1 MKKWPLSKAE
11 ESMYVSSLSGG
22 DAYNL
27 ANLISLGKDVEL
39 SKVNE
44 ALSIVFEAHP
54 YLFTVIKTDEEGNL
68 YKTLEEEDVKV
79 ELREVDELNI
89 DSKPYDLEGR
99 HLYRFALYKCK
110 GEYYFYFDFHHFL
123 MDGSSL
129 KLFIDEFLK
138 ALEGKELVKEV
149 NDANSY
155 AEEEKEIL
163 ASSKYQEDKE
173 YFQKIFDGTEID
185 SNIIEDKKE
194 ENISY
199 DVIKA
204 DLNTDAKRI
213 KEFVKKNNIKTSSFF
228 IAAFN
233 LLVSKINNDNNSLTL
248 TVHNGRND
256 KVRNSFGCY
265 IKTYPVLLTYN
276 EEDEVS
282 NLLQSFNNQL
292 IESVN
297 HNSYPFVDLA
307 KDFGL
312 NAAVMF
318 AYQGD
323 YFYSGSYKGKEVE
336 VTPLRRKDGKE
347 NMAIELHRYNGK
359 YFLWYEYRSDLYNKE
374 SIEQYI
380 RLYEIVINELLEK
393 KCVKDISL
401 IDQKEQ
407 ADLEE
412 LNKVDLSFVDTS
424 RTIIDDFNDV
434 VKKYPDKVAVVFKDK
449 KLTYKEID
457 DITTR
462 MANELIK
469 LGAGR
474 EKVVSILIHKSEFMV
489 LASLAVIK
497 SGAAYQPLDPTYP
510 KDRLNFMV
518 NDSKAIILIRDDDL
532 DGLVDEFKGKVL
544 TRSEILEAKDDTPIK
559 YDVKPEDLF
568 IMLYTSG
575 STGVPKGVMLEQGN
589 IYTFIRYY
597 VSHFE
602 FDSSSRTTA
611 YASYGFDASM
621 WDTYP
626 TLISGATLYIIPEE
640 MRLDLVKL
648 GEYFNE
654 NKITHSFMTTQ
665 VGRQFAAE
673 IELKDLKYFFVGGE
687 KLVPMDPPKGYK
699 FYNAYGPTE
708 GTVICTC
715 QQVDQL
721 YHRIPIGPML
731 DDYKCYILDK
741 NKKPLPR
748 LVTGELYI
756 SGPQVGRGYLNR
768 EKENKEAF
776 LTNPFT
782 SEEKYQR
789 LYKTGDIVR
798 MLPSGQIDFIG
809 RKDGQV
815 KIRGFRIE
823 LSEVERVIRDYPTI
837 KDATVKDFTD
847 PSGVKY
853 IVGYVVSDEKVNFEE
868 LGKFILERKP
878 PYMVPA
884 YFMQLDKIPLNQNQ
898 KVNKRLLPEPKVE
911 LQEKIMPRNQEEQ
924 DLYDIVKS
932 ILGHEEFGVTND
944 LFEAGLT
951 SVSSIRLTILISKK
965 FDKSISNKDLKDNAT
980 IESLAKFL
988 TSKGEDK
995 VYEERD
1001 FYPLSKTQEG
1011 IFVESVSKAN
1021 STNYNIPYLFKLPK
1035 DIDIEKL
1042 KEAILRVLDIHPYLR
1057 TTLSMDED
1065 GNIQATRDVLSS
1077 TVSIIHEDIDME
1089 HLVRPFTI
1097 LNSPLYRVEI
1107 YIGKENYLFFD
1118 FHHILCDGTSEAVI
1132 LEDLSKAYLGE
1143 DLQRE
1148 EFTGFE
1154 VALEEQDNLASDKL
1168 DAAKKYYQEV
1178 LKDIDGDY
1186 ILKKDL
1192 KTAKESKLE
1201 STDYYLDIPNAKLDK
1216 FIKDNKLTN
1225 NAYFNFAFAFT
1236 LSKFIY
1242 KNDALYVTIY
1252 NGRNSSKLSR
1262 TVSMLVKTL
1271 PVYIKYEE
1279 EDNVKDKLIQTKE
1292 LLSGLEEHD
1301 IYSFADIVKDYDVSS
1316 DVMFAYQGDDFTFDN
1331 IGGHKV
1337 ESILLESDT
1346 PKSPFSIDVFLEKGK
1361 YRAHYEI
1368 DKSIYN
1374 METVASFNRLF
1385 ELVLN
1390 EMLTAQKIK
1399 EINTLPQ
1406 KDKEMYDAFN
1416 QTEIDIPNITY
1427 NEHLERWARE
1437 KPAKIA
1443 VIGVNRQ
1450 YTYQELNEAANK
1462 VAHALLDN
1470 GVALED
1476 RVVMFM
1482 PRIAEAYVVREG
1494 IVKSG
1499 GAFVPIDPKYPD
1511 DRVEYIIEN
1520 SNSKVLISTK
1530 DILKEKGD
1538 LINKT
1543 NIKVLA
1549 IEDILESK
1557 KIDNPNVKINQ
1568 NGLCYIIYTS
1578 GSTGKPK
1585 GVMISHRNL
1594 VNYVLDGSN
1603 YATGEYRL
1611 IEEMGDEVVGC
1622 SFSSFAFDAS
1632 LQEECVVL
1640 SHGYTAVIATE
1651 EEIQNPLLLAKT
1663 LKKYHVNIMFMTPSF
1678 VANLLDVDEFVD
1690 ALKGFRVLDMGAE
1703 AVPTELC
1710 ERLRSLGITAILNN
1724 GYGPTETT
1732 ITATMH
1738 KVVDEYMT
1746 IGKPLANTKAYL
1758 LDKAGHILPINAIG
1772 DLTLAGESV
1781 GLGYLGMEEK
1791 TKESFINV
1799 FGLKAYRSGD
1809 LARYNSEGNI
1819 EFFGRKDNQVKLR
1832 GLRVELDEIE
1842 KVLNSYPGIS
1852 RSIIVVKSSEVEG
1865 DYLAAY
1871 FTASSLINK
1880 EDLTSHMA
1888 KSLTPY
1894 MIPKVM
1900 MQLEKFPLTPNG
1912 KIDKKALPEIEV
1924 ENEKKER
1931 KEATNELE
1939 KKLVKLFAK
1948 ALGKESIGIDEDFF
1962 ELGGTSLSA
1971 SKVAMLALNMG
1982 LNISYGDVFEYPSV
1996 ELMEAHINGTS
2007 HEVVEAKE
2015 EKETVSL
2022 ESLRYND
2029 VKYVDEIVLEKDYSS
2044 YLLTGATGFLGIHIL
2059 KELLDNKKHVYALIR
2074 GGKLDPKERLLGLL
2088 AYYFDDPLI
2097 DQVEEYVTV
2106 VDGDV
2111 TDETLIDKLK
2121 DKNFEIIINCAAI
2134 VKHFA
2139 NDDIIER
2146 VNVGG
2151 VKNLINVAKAT
2162 NTRLIQISTLSVA
2175 GENIDNK
2182 FDTSFRMKENMLDFG
2197 QDVSN
2202 KYVHS
2207 KFNAEKAVLEAVE
2220 EGLDAKIIRVGNL
2233 MSRNSDGEFQANS
2246 ITNGFMRDLK
2256 GYATLHKFPVNA
2268 MDIEVDLSP
2277 IDEVSKSI
2285 LLLVRTPSKFTVF
2298 HSANSHMIQM
2308 GDIIYVMNELGF
2320 EIEVVSDEEFNK
2332 SMLEMMQDDSK
2343 SMLVSS
2349 LISYGSSDMHTHS
2362 FILSD
2367 NVFSN
2372 KALYHLAYK
2381 WPISD
2386 YKYLKNAIESLAT
2399 LDFFKRT
2406 DL

>member
-1 MKKWPLSKAE
+1 MKRWPLSKAE
-11 ESMYVSSLSGG
+11 ESMYVSSISGG

-27 ANLISLGKDVEL
+27 ANLIHLGKDTSLGE
-39 SKVNE
+39 VNK
-44 ALSIVFEAHP
+44 ALKEVLKAHP
-54 YLFTVIKTDEEGNL
+54 YLFTVIHLDEEGNL
-68 YKTLEEEDVKV
+68 YKTIEEEDVILKLQEV
-79 ELREVDELNI
+79 NEVNIVSLSFELLDH
-89 DSKPYDLEGR
+89 
-99 HLYRFALYKCK
+99 HLYRFGLYKK
-110 GEYYFYFDFHHFL
+110 DDEYIFYFDFHHIL
-123 MDGSSL
+123 IDGTSI
-129 KLFIDEFLK
+129 KIFIDEFLK
-138 ALEGKELVKEV
+138 ALEGKSLEKEEY
-149 NDANSY
+149 DANDF
-155 AEEEKEIL
+155 ATDENQNL
-163 ASSKYQEDKE
+163 SSPKYSEDKE
-173 YFQKIFDGTEID
+173 YYQKLLDGTEID
-185 SNIIEDKKE
+185 SSVIEDKKE
-194 ENISY
+194 DNVSY
-199 DVIKA
+199 DLIKA
-204 DLNTDAKRI
+204 DLDIDGKRI
-213 KEFVKKNNIKTSSFF
+213 REYVKKNNIKTSSFF
-228 IAAFN
+228 IGAFN
-233 LLVSKINNDNNSLTL
+233 LLISKLNNDNNALTL
-248 TVHNGRND
+248 SVHNGRND
-256 KVRNSFGCY
+256 KVRNSLGCY

-276 EEDEVS
+276 DEDEIQNVLKTLNEELIQNVS
-282 NLLQSFNNQL
+282 HNL
-292 IESVN
+292 
-297 HNSYPFVDLA
+297 YPFADLV
-307 KDFGL
+307 KDL
-312 NAAVMF
+312 DIAPNIMF

-323 YFYSGSYKGKEVE
+323 YFYSGTFKGKEVE

-347 NMAIELHRYNGK
+347 NMAVELHRLHDQ
-359 YFLWYEYRSDLYNKE
+359 YFVWFEYRSDLYNKE

-380 RLYEIVINELLEK
+380 HLFEVLINELLEK
-393 KCVKDISL
+393 KYVKDINL
-401 IDQKEQ
+401 IDEKEQ
-407 ADLEE
+407 ALLDKHNE
-412 LNKVDLSFVDTS
+412 VDLSFFDAN
-424 RTIIDDFNDV
+424 RTLLDDFLDV
-434 VKKYPDKVAVVFKDK
+434 VKKYPDKVGVVYKNKQF
-449 KLTYKEID
+449 TYKQID
-457 DITTR
+457 EITTR
-462 MANELIK
+462 IANELIK

-474 EKVVSILIHKSEFMV
+474 ERVVSILIHKSEFMV
-489 LASLAVIK
+489 LASLAVVK
-497 SGAAYQPLDPTYP
+497 SGSAYQPLDPTYP

-518 NDSKAIILIRDDDL
+518 NDSKAVILIRDDDL
-532 DGLVDEFKGKVL
+532 DDLIDDFKGGVL
-544 TRSEILEAKDDTPIK
+544 LTSKLLELKDNTPIK
-559 YDVKPEDLF
+559 YDVKPDDLF

-575 STGVPKGVMLEQGN
+575 STGVPKGVMLEHKN
-589 IYTFIRYY
+589 IYAFCRYY
-597 VSHFE
+597 ITRFE
-602 FDSSSRTTA
+602 FDHNARTTA

-626 TLISGATLYIIPEE
+626 TLMSGATLYIIPEE
-640 MRLDLVKL
+640 MRLDLIKL
-648 GEYFNE
+648 GEFFDENE
-654 NKITHSFMTTQ
+654 ITHSFMTTQ

-673 IELKDLKYFFVGGE
+673 IKLKTLKYFFVGGE
-687 KLVPMDPPKGYK
+687 KLVPMEPPIGYK

-708 GTVICTC
+708 GTVFCTT
-715 QQVDQL
+715 QIVDKL
-721 YHRIPIGPML
+721 YHRIPIGKIL

-741 NKKPLPR
+741 NKKPLPT

-756 SGPQVGRGYLNR
+756 SGPQVSRGYLNR
-768 EKENKEAF
+768 EKENQIAF
-776 LTNPFT
+776 LKNEFESDPKF
-782 SEEKYQR
+782 ER

-823 LSEVERVIRDYPTI
+823 LSEVEKVIRDYPTI

-853 IVGYVVSDEKVNFEE
+853 IVGYVVSNEKVNFED
-868 LGKFILERKP
+868 LAKFIMDRKP

-898 KVNKRLLPEPKVE
+898 KVNKRLLPEPKIE
-911 LQEKIMPRNQEEQ
+911 LQEKIMPRNQEET
-924 DLYDIVKS
+924 DLYEIVKS
-932 ILGHEEFGVTND
+932 ILGHDEFGVTID

-951 SVSSIRLTILISKK
+951 SVSSIRFTILISKK
-965 FDKSISNKDLKDNAT
+965 FDKSISNKDLKDNST
-980 IESLAKFL
+980 IEALAKFL
-988 TSKGEDK
+988 GAKQEDK
-995 VYEERD
+995 VYEEKD

-1021 STNYNIPYLFKLPK
+1021 STNYNIPYLFKLSK
-1035 DIDIEKL
+1035 DINIEKL
-1042 KEAILRVLDIHPYLR
+1042 KEAVVKVLNNHPYLR

-1065 GNIQATRDVLSS
+1065 GNILAARKVADPVVT
-1077 TVSIIHEDIDME
+1077 IIDGEIDKDK
-1089 HLVRPFTI
+1089 LVRPFSI
-1097 LNSPLYRVEI
+1097 LNAPLYRVEI
-1107 YIGKENYLFFD
+1107 YLGKDNYLFFD

-1132 LEDLSKAYLGE
+1132 LEDLSKAYKGE
-1143 DLQRE
+1143 ELQKE

-1154 VALEEQDNLASDKL
+1154 VALEEQDNLASEKL
-1168 DAAKKYYQEV
+1168 DEAKKYYHEV

-1186 ILKKDL
+1186 LLKKDL
-1192 KTAKESKLE
+1192 KTKKESKLL
-1201 STDYYLDIPNAKLDK
+1201 STDYFLNIDNDKLDN
-1216 FIKDNKLTN
+1216 FIKNNKLTN
-1225 NAYFNFAFAFT
+1225 NAYFNFAFGFT

-1252 NGRNSSKLSR
+1252 NGRNSSKLAR

-1271 PVYIKYEE
+1271 PVYFKYEE
-1279 EDNVKDKLIQTKE
+1279 EDKVIDKLNETKS
-1292 LLSGLEEHD
+1292 LLAGLEEHD
-1301 IYSFADIVKDYDVSS
+1301 IYSFADVAKDYDVSS

-1361 YRAHYEI
+1361 FRVHYEI
-1368 DKSIYN
+1368 DEAIYN
-1374 METVASFNRLF
+1374 LDTVASFNRLF

-1390 EMLTAQKIK
+1390 ELLTAKLIK
-1399 EINTLPQ
+1399 EINTLPEE
-1406 KDKEMYDAFN
+1406 DKKLYEKFN
-1416 QTEIDIPNITY
+1416 QTEQDIPNITF
-1427 NEHLERWARE
+1427 NEHLERNARE
-1437 KPAKIA
+1437 IPAKIA
-1443 VIGVNRQ
+1443 VIGVNRE
-1450 YTYQELNEAANK
+1450 YSYKELNEAANK

-1470 GVALED
+1470 DVKLED

-1482 PRIAEAYVVREG
+1482 PRIAEAYVVRQG
-1494 IVKSG
+1494 IIKSG
-1499 GAFVPIDPKYPD
+1499 GAFVPVDPKYPD
-1511 DRVEYIIEN
+1511 ERVEYIITN
-1520 SNSKVLISTK
+1520 SGAKVLISTK
-1530 DILKEKGD
+1530 EILKDKGA
-1538 LINKT
+1538 LIKST

-1549 IEDILESK
+1549 IEDILESN

-1594 VNYVLDGSN
+1594 VNYVLDGDN
-1603 YATGEYRL
+1603 YATGEYRM
-1611 IEEMGDEVVGC
+1611 IDEEVVGC

-1651 EEIQNPLLLAKT
+1651 DEIQNPLLLAKT

-1678 VANLLDVDEFVD
+1678 VANLLDIDEFVD
-1690 ALKGFRVLDMGAE
+1690 ALKQFKVLDMGAE

-1710 ERLRSLGITAILNN
+1710 ERLRSLGINAVLNN

-1746 IGKPLANTKAYL
+1746 IGKPLANIKAYL

-1772 DLTLAGESV
+1772 DLTLAGEAV
-1781 GLGYLGMEEK
+1781 GLGYLGLEEK
-1791 TKESFINV
+1791 TKEAFIQVNGV
-1799 FGLKAYRSGD
+1799 KTYRSGD

-1842 KVLNSYPGIS
+1842 KVLNSYPNIS

-1871 FTASSLINK
+1871 FTATQEINK
-1880 EDLTSHMA
+1880 EDLTNHMA

-1894 MIPKVM
+1894 MIPKVT
-1900 MQLEKFPLTPNG
+1900 MQLDKFPLTPNG
-1912 KIDKKALPEIEV
+1912 KIDKKALPEVEV
-1924 ENEKKER
+1924 ISEQKER
-1931 KEATNELE
+1931 KEATNDLE
-1939 KKLVKLFAK
+1939 RKLVKILAK
-1948 ALGKESIGIDEDFF
+1948 ALGKDTIGIDEDFF

-1971 SKVAMLALNMG
+1971 SKVAMLALNAG
-1982 LNISYGDVFEYPSV
+1982 LNISYGDVFEYPTV
-1996 ELMEAHINGTS
+1996 EMLEGHINGTS
-2007 HEVVEAKE
+2007 KEVVVQE
-2015 EKETVSL
+2015 EKEEIVSL
-2022 ESLRYND
+2022 KSLKYND
-2029 VKYVDEIVLEKDYSS
+2029 VKYIDEVTLGNDYSS

-2059 KELLDNKKHVYALIR
+2059 KELLDNKKHVYTLIR
-2074 GGKLDPKERLLGLL
+2074 GGKLDPKSRLLGLL

-2097 DQVEEYVTV
+2097 DEVEQYVTV
-2106 VDGDV
+2106 IDGDV
-2111 TDETLIDKLK
+2111 TDETLIDKLI
-2121 DKNFEIIINCAAI
+2121 DKNFEIIINSAAI

-2151 VKNLINVAKAT
+2151 VKNLIKVAKAT

-2182 FDTSFRMKENMLDFG
+2182 FEDTFRMKENMLDFG

-2256 GYATLHKFPVNA
+2256 GYATLHKFPVNS

-2277 IDEVSKSI
+2277 IDEVAKSI
-2285 LLLVRTPSKFTVF
+2285 LLLSRTPSKFTVF

-2320 EIEVVSDEEFNK
+2320 NIDIVSDEEFNK
-2332 SMLEMMQDDSK
+2332 SMLEMMNDDSK

-2349 LISYGSSDMHTHS
+2349 LISYGSSDLHTHS

-2367 NVFSN
+2367 NVFTN
-2372 KALYHLAYK
+2372 KALYHLSYK

-2399 LDFFKRT
+2399 LDFFRRT